1 MYEQFRG
8 EVMAKL
14 PYLDDET
21 MKAVVSAIDSVA
33 TRYNIERVQNELIV
47 YNGGLPDVCK
57 AYLVSRSIEGLSQ
70 KTLQSYGQILGV
82 FFRTMP
88 KHLDKVTT
96 NDLRVWLFNYG
107 NERKVSNRTLDHY
120 RTVVSE
126 FFHWMAAEGWISA
139 DPSIQIKPIKYQ
151 KPQKKAMGQLDLE
164 YIRDACKTPQEMAII
179 EVLYS
184 TGCRVTELSRLKITD
199 VDWEHK
205 EVTLFGKGDKY
216 RIAYLNARAVLALRR
231 YLATRTDSNEHLIVS
246 SRMPHNQL
254 GKSGLERIVRRIAER
269 AGSQLGVH
277 ITPHVFRHTTA
288 TLALQRGMPVQDVQ
302 RMLGHTNINTTMVYA
317 EVDQNEVKSMHLKCV
332 V

>member
-1 MYEQFRG
+1 MYEQFRD
-8 EVMAKL
+8 ELMAKL
-14 PYLDDET
+14 SHLDGDT
-21 MKAVVSAIDSVA
+21 MKSVINALDSVA
-33 TRYNIERVQNELIV
+33 TRYTIERSQTELIV

-70 KTLQSYGQILGV
+70 KTLHSYGQILGT
-82 FFRTMP
+82 FFKTMP
-88 KHLDKVTT
+88 KPLDKVTT

-107 NERKVSNRTLDHY
+107 NERKISNRTLDHY

-126 FFHWMAAEGWISA
+126 FFHWIAAEGWISV
-139 DPSIQIKPIKYQ
+139 DPSVQIKPIKYQ

-164 YIRDACKTPQEMAII
+164 YIRDACKTPQESAII
-179 EVLYS
+179 ETLYS
-184 TGCRVTELSRLKITD
+184 TGCRVTELSRLKLSDI
-199 VDWEHK
+199 DWERR

-216 RIAYLNARAVLALRR
+216 RTAYLNARAVLALRR
-231 YLATRTDSNEHLIVS
+231 YISTRTDTNEHLIVS
-246 SRMPHNQL
+246 VRKPYNQL
-254 GKSGLERIVRRIAER
+254 GKSGIERTVSVIAAR
-269 AGSQLGVH
+269 AGDKLGVH

-317 EVDQNEVKSMHLKCV
+317 EVDQNEVKTMHVKCV